1 MQHINH
7 LNGILPTEHIP
18 LHAVD
23 VKSRSIFYS
32 YLQARTSFSR
42 WLPLPE
48 PDSFKRFFLLK
59 REFFFPTVA
68 KGLFIGGRLNV
79 GVFSVLL

>member
-23 VKSRSIFYS
+23 VK
-32 YLQARTSFSR
+32 AGASFIAIYR
-42 WLPLPE
+42 PE
-48 PDSFKRFFLLK
+48 PVSADGCPAR
-59 REFFFPTVA
+59 A
-68 KGLFIGGRLNV
+68 
-79 GVFSVLL
+79 